1 MAQYSV
7 RQLDRTREDLI
18 YIIRFLAAAE
28 LVDDDSIFLEFLDWF
43 ESVLSAR
50 QVPQVALLAGLKS
63 SLVALD
69 DSDSWAER
77 LVRAGIKQL
86 SDQEM
91 RPARLP
97 PRV

>member
-91 RPARLP
+91 RPARLH